1 LHPIIKGGELKAII
15 DGKTIRYLSKAF
27 FSHPESHSKAFRAS
41 GQLRL
46 PSESHRRE
54 NCFMKL
60 FLPFLY
66 FVDKK
71 TLELH
76 DNMAYVSIQKKG

>member
-1 LHPIIKGGELKAII
+1 
-15 DGKTIRYLSKAF
+15 
-27 FSHPESHSKAFRAS
+27 
-41 GQLRL
+41 
-46 PSESHRRE
+46 
-54 NCFMKL
+54 MKL
-60 FLPFLY
+60 FLPFLPFVY